1 MNKRLKDKKMLS
13 GIIAAG
19 GFLIILAGSALS
31 QQTALGQ
38 NYQGV
43 YVDGTFV
50 GYVAENVDVKDVILQ
65 ARRKLAEESASR
77 LCMDYEWSVKTEK
90 KPFVRL
96 EKKETL
102 EEQLKKILAEKTIES
117 RERAYTV
124 AIGSYRGNFK
134 TLDEVSDFLNQ
145 VRKKTDEDNAYTVA
159 YQTLEGQIGG
169 ILTADL
175 KKAENE
181 DDPVETGEKETQDMQ
196 ASSLAGVS
204 LESATQLLDAVTSD
218 AADFYETGVLDM
230 AFVENI
236 EVYEN
241 YVQSDAF
248 TTADDAA
255 AEVTKEKES
264 NKIYVVES
272 GDCLSV
278 IAMDHD
284 TTVSSIVALNG
295 LDSAD
300 AMIRDGQE
308 LIIAVPEPDLQLRV
322 TKGEVYEEDYMEEP
336 IIIDNDSWYTT
347 KEVVQQEGTTGHRER
362 NDVVVYENGVE
373 TSREMIHQN
382 VMVASQAAVIERGTI
397 IPPTYIKP
405 ISGGRYTSGF
415 GRRWGRMH
423 KGVDWACPIGTTVY
437 ASCAGTVISAS
448 YNGGYGNN
456 VVISHADGRLT
467 RYAHNSKLL
476 VKAGQHVEQG
486 EPIALS
492 GSTGRSTGPHVH
504 FEIYIN
510 GSAVDPLKYI
520 SN

>member
-145 VRKKTDEDNAYTVA
+145 VRKKTDEDNAYTVV

-181 DDPVETGEKETQDMQ
+181 DDPAETGEKETQDMQ
-196 ASSLAGVS
+196 ASSLAGVP

-218 AADFYETGVLDM
+218 AADFYKTGVLDM

-255 AEVTKEKES
+255 AS
-264 NKIYVVES
+264 
-272 GDCLSV
+272 LSD
-278 IAMDHD
+278 DHRSPQN
-284 TTVSSIVALNG
+284 TAV
-295 LDSAD
+295 
-300 AMIRDGQE
+300 
-308 LIIAVPEPDLQLRV
+308 LI
-322 TKGEVYEEDYMEEP
+322 
-336 IIIDNDSWYTT
+336 
-347 KEVVQQEGTTGHRER
+347 
-362 NDVVVYENGVE
+362 
-373 TSREMIHQN
+373 
-382 VMVASQAAVIERGTI
+382 
-397 IPPTYIKP
+397 
-405 ISGGRYTSGF
+405 F
-415 GRRWGRMH
+415 
-423 KGVDWACPIGTTVY
+423 
-437 ASCAGTVISAS
+437 
-448 YNGGYGNN
+448 
-456 VVISHADGRLT
+456 LT
-467 RYAHNSKLL
+467 FYFANWLL
-476 VKAGQHVEQG
+476 YSFA
-486 EPIALS
+486 
-492 GSTGRSTGPHVH
+492 
-504 FEIYIN
+504 
-510 GSAVDPLKYI
+510 
-520 SN
+520 

>member
-1 MNKRLKDKKMLS
+1 MNKRLKDKKMMS
-13 GIIAAG
+13 GIITAG

-145 VRKKTDEDNAYTVA
+145 VRKKTDEDNAYTVV

-181 DDPVETGEKETQDMQ
+181 DDLAETGEKETQDMQ

>member
-145 VRKKTDEDNAYTVA
+145 VRKKTDEDNAYTVV

-181 DDPVETGEKETQDMQ
+181 DDPAETGEKETQDMQ

-218 AADFYETGVLDM
+218 AADFYKTGVLDM

-278 IAMDHD
+278 IALDHD
-284 TTVSSIVALNG
+284 TKVADIMALNG
-295 LDSAD
+295 LENADSL
-300 AMIRDGQE
+300 REGQE
-308 LIIAVPEPDLQLRV
+308 LIIAVPEPDLKIRLTV
-322 TKGEVYEEDYMEEP
+322 GEVYEEDYEEEP
-336 IIIDNDSWYTT
+336 VIKENDSWYTNQE
-347 KEVVQQEGTTGHRER
+347 EVLEEGVAGHRER
-362 NDVVVYENGVE
+362 NDIVVYENGAEV
-373 TSREMIHQN
+373 SRELAHQ
-382 VMVASQAAVIERGTI
+382 
-397 IPPTYIKP
+397 
-405 ISGGRYTSGF
+405 
-415 GRRWGRMH
+415 
-423 KGVDWACPIGTTVY
+423 GVDWACPIGTTVY
-437 ASCAGTVISAS
+437 ASCAGTVIQAS

-476 VKAGQHVEQG
+476 VKVGQKVEQG

-504 FEIYIN
+504 FEIYI
-510 GSAVDPLKYI
+510 GGAAVNPLKYI

>member
-38 NYQGV
+38 NYQ
-43 YVDGTFV
+43 
-50 GYVAENVDVKDVILQ
+50 VAENVDVKDVILQ

-145 VRKKTDEDNAYTVA
+145 VRKKTDEDNAYTVV

-181 DDPVETGEKETQDMQ
+181 DDPAETGEKETQDMQ

-218 AADFYETGVLDM
+218 AADFYKTGVLDM

-278 IAMDHD
+278 IALDHD
-284 TTVSSIVALNG
+284 TKVADIMALNG
-295 LDSAD
+295 LENADSL
-300 AMIRDGQE
+300 REGQE
-308 LIIAVPEPDLQLRV
+308 LIITVPEPDLKIRLTV
-322 TKGEVYEEDYMEEP
+322 GEVYEEDYEEEP
-336 IIIDNDSWYTT
+336 VIKENDSWYTNQE
-347 KEVVQQEGTTGHRER
+347 EVLEEGVAGHRER
-362 NDVVVYENGVE
+362 NELA
-373 TSREMIHQN
+373 HQKI
-382 VMVASQAAVIERGTI
+382 MTAAKAAVVERGTI
-397 IPPTYIKP
+397 VPPTYVKP
-405 ISGGRYTSGF
+405 LAGGRFTSGF

-437 ASCAGTVISAS
+437 ASCAGTVIQAS

-476 VKAGQHVEQG
+476 VKVGQKVEQG

-504 FEIYIN
+504 FEIYI
-510 GSAVDPLKYI
+510 GGAAVNPLKYI

>member
-1 MNKRLKDKKMLS
+1 MNKRLKDKKTLP

-31 QQTALGQ
+31 QQTSLGQ

-43 YVDGTFV
+43 YVDGVFV
-50 GYVAENVDVKDVILQ
+50 GYVAENVDVKDTILG
-65 ARRKLAEESASR
+65 ARRKLAEESANR

-90 KPFVRL
+90 KLFVHL
-96 EKKETL
+96 EKKEAL
-102 EEQLKKILAEKTIES
+102 EEQLKKILAEKKIES

-145 VRKKTDEDNAYTVA
+145 VRKKSDEEDAYTVT
-159 YQTLEGQIGG
+159 YQSLEGQIGG

-175 KKAENE
+175 KKTDNE
-181 DDPVETGEKETQDMQ
+181 DDAVETEQTETQDMQ
-196 ASSLAGVS
+196 ESSLAGVS
-204 LESATQLLDAVTSD
+204 LVSAVHLLDAVTSD

-241 YVQSDAF
+241 YVQPDAF

-255 AEVTKEKES
+255 VEVTKEKES
-264 NKIYVVES
+264 NKIYVVKS

-278 IAMDHD
+278 IALDHD
-284 TTVSSIVALNG
+284 TKVADIMALNG
-295 LDSAD
+295 MENADSL
-300 AMIRDGQE
+300 REGQE
-308 LIIAVPEPDLQLRV
+308 LIISVPEPDLKIRLTV
-322 TKGEVYEEDYMEEP
+322 GEVYEEDYEEEP
-336 IIIDNDSWYTT
+336 VIMENDSWYTNQE
-347 KEVVQQEGTTGHRER
+347 EVLEEGVAGHRER
-362 NDVVVYENGVE
+362 NDIVVYENGSEV
-373 TSREMIHQN
+373 SRELAHQKI
-382 VMVASQAAVIERGTI
+382 MTAAKAAVVERGTI
-397 IPPTYIKP
+397 VPPTYIKP
-405 ISGGRYTSGF
+405 IAGGRFTSGF

-423 KGVDWACPIGTTVY
+423 KGVDWACPVGTTVY
-437 ASCAGTVISAS
+437 ASCAGTVIQAS

-476 VKAGQHVEQG
+476 VKVGQKVEQG

-504 FEIYIN
+504 FEIYI
-510 GSAVDPLKYI
+510 GGAAVNPLKYI

>member
-1 MNKRLKDKKMLS
+1 MNKRLKDKKMMS
-13 GIIAAG
+13 GIITAG

-145 VRKKTDEDNAYTVA
+145 VRKKTDEDNAYTVV

-181 DDPVETGEKETQDMQ
+181 DDLAETGEKETQDMQ

-322 TKGEVYEEDYMEEP
+322 TKGEVYEEDYTEDP

-476 VKAGQHVEQG
+476 VKVGQHVEQG

>member
-1 MNKRLKDKKMLS
+1 MNKRLKDKKMMS
-13 GIIAAG
+13 GIITAG

-38 NYQGV
+38 SYQGV

-255 AEVTKEKES
+255 AEVTK
-264 NKIYVVES
+264 
-272 GDCLSV
+272 DF
-278 IAMDHD
+278 
-284 TTVSSIVALNG
+284 T
-295 LDSAD
+295 
-300 AMIRDGQE
+300 
-308 LIIAVPEPDLQLRV
+308 LQIQ
-322 TKGEVYEEDYMEEP
+322 TF
-336 IIIDNDSWYTT
+336 T
-347 KEVVQQEGTTGHRER
+347 
-362 NDVVVYENGVE
+362 
-373 TSREMIHQN
+373 TSR
-382 VMVASQAAVIERGTI
+382 
-397 IPPTYIKP
+397 
-405 ISGGRYTSGF
+405 
-415 GRRWGRMH
+415 
-423 KGVDWACPIGTTVY
+423 
-437 ASCAGTVISAS
+437 
-448 YNGGYGNN
+448 
-456 VVISHADGRLT
+456 
-467 RYAHNSKLL
+467 
-476 VKAGQHVEQG
+476 
-486 EPIALS
+486 
-492 GSTGRSTGPHVH
+492 
-504 FEIYIN
+504 
-510 GSAVDPLKYI
+510 
-520 SN
+520 